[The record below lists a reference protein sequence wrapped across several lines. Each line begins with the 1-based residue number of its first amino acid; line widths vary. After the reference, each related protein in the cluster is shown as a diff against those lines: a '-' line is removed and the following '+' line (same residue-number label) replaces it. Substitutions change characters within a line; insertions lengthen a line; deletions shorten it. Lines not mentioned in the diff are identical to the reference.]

1 MFSINILL
9 FHLHFAVNMQFIVQ
23 VLSAGAINRNG
34 PSWEQ
39 KTGGLGY
46 SDYTEFPGERDFN
59 PM

>member
-1 MFSINILL
+1 
-9 FHLHFAVNMQFIVQ
+9 MQFIVQ

-46 SDYTEFPGERDFN
+46 YDYKEFPGEQDIN
-59 PM
+59 LM